1 MPYKSKF
8 EQEIDQILEN
18 SDDLPT
24 GSNSSHRP
32 AFEPFSA
39 SVSKRPG
46 RTRPSNVYV
55 NPSYIIIA
63 GLVILAI
70 AAFTS
75 TARVPVA
82 LVGIGL
88 LATGYYL
95 SFRLGTFEQ
104 SGFGGGGSI
113 FSRRKSP
120 RTTSSDES
128 QVKYWRGRRIEPK
141 QGRPVNQQKQD
152 IGKIIEL
159 TQDDDQDK

>member
-1 MPYKSKF
+1 MPCKSKF

-32 AFEPFSA
+32 PFEPFSA
-39 SVSKRPG
+39 SVPKRPG
-46 RTRPSNVYV
+46 RTRPSNVDL
-55 NPSYIIIA
+55 NPSYIIIS
-63 GLVILAI
+63 GLVILVV

-82 LVGIGL
+82 LLGIGL

-95 SFRLGTFEQ
+95 SFRLGTFAQ
-104 SGFGGGGSI
+104 SGFGGGGSL

-120 RTTSSDES
+120 RTTSNDKS

-141 QGRPVNQQKQD
+141 LSRPVNQQKQD
-152 IGKIIEL
+152 RGKIIEL

>member
-8 EQEIDQILEN
+8 EQEIDRILEN

-32 AFEPFSA
+32 AFEPFPA
-39 SVSKRPG
+39 SVPKRPG
-46 RTRPSNVYV
+46 RTGRSNVDL

-63 GLVILAI
+63 GLVLLAV

-88 LATGYYL
+88 LATGYYQ
-95 SFRLGTFEQ
+95 SFRLGSFAQ

-113 FSRRKSP
+113 FNRRKSL

-141 QGRPVNQQKQD
+141 LGRPVNQQKQYR
-152 IGKIIEL
+152 GKIIEL
-159 TQDDDQDK
+159 TQYDDQDK